1 MRRQSM
7 KNKLLRYIFSLL
19 FSCFVLNSVLE
30 QADWL
35 YLTGQQL
42 FCLDLIQ
49 LFFLQQM
56 QNCILQ
62 MLSVIHGDFYGVR
75 FSQRNRLC
83 ILNAISFLPEA
94 AHEHTFYRRP
104 WRDKDTITHQSYS
117 NNCIINQFIAIV
129 CSCGSFF
136 FFISADFTL
145 ICTLTFLANFSKHVR
160 GSHLICHPS
169 SILNEWLWQASN
181 RRVSRL
187 DTGCC
192 VVEERWAPINKP
204 SFI

>member
-1 MRRQSM
+1 MRFVASVDPVDNEETKHEKQVAS
-7 KNKLLRYIFSLL
+7 FL
-19 FSCFVLNSVLE
+19 FCSVVFFLNSVLQ

-56 QNCILQ
+56 QNDILQ

-104 WRDKDTITHQSYS
+104 WRDKDTITHQRYS
-117 NNCIINQFIAIV
+117 NNCIINPFIAIV
-129 CSCGSFF
+129 CSRGGSFF
-136 FFISADFTL
+136 LFQQTSHWFAHWHFLLISASMSEAV
-145 ICTLTFLANFSKHVR
+145 I
-160 GSHLICHPS
+160 
-169 SILNEWLWQASN
+169 
-181 RRVSRL
+181 
-187 DTGCC
+187 
-192 VVEERWAPINKP
+192 
-204 SFI
+204 